1 MNDLDKLQVLLPHWI
16 EHHAEHTRELQTWTE
31 RLQLVGREDVAERLL
46 AAAAAL
52 QQAGDHL
59 SNLLD
64 EVGENAGTSGKG

>member
-16 EHHAEHTRELQTWTE
+16 EHHAEHARELQTWAE
-31 RLQLVGREDVAERLL
+31 RIQQAGREDVAERLL
-46 AAAAAL
+46 AAAEAL

-64 EVGENAGTSGKG
+64 EVGARAGTSGKG